1 MSTSESELFKK
12 LQESPCSVLSPD
24 PQEGPDG
31 FPYLFVSTDAQGNSA
46 NQDQFR
52 NIANWCASRGIG
64 VVINPSK
71 DGAEYLFT
79 YGMLWNYILRGEFL
93 TPAPPRNGGALNIE
107 PGQIL
112 HAGMPSEDYWPS
124 AVKKIFKEFLLQ
136 QGIMDLRSVQL
147 METPGGPVDL
157 CFSLESLGHPPETEW
172 SGILEAFSWFFPRH
186 YSLSLISE
194 KNFKTEFM
202 RL

>member
-1 MSTSESELFKK
+1 MSISETALFKK
-12 LQESPCSVLSPD
+12 LQDSACKVISPD

-31 FPYLFVSTDAQGNSA
+31 FPYLFVSTEGAGD
-46 NQDQFR
+46 DQFR

-71 DGAEYLFT
+71 EGADYIFT

-93 TPAPPRNGGALNIE
+93 TSAPAREGGALNIQ
-107 PGQIL
+107 PGQNL
-112 HAGMPSEDYWPS
+112 HAGLPSEDYWPS
-124 AVKKIFKEFLLQ
+124 AVRKIFKEFLLQ
-136 QGIMDLRSVQL
+136 QGIMDLRSILL
-147 METPGGPVDL
+147 MEAPGAPVDL
-157 CFSLESLGHPPETEW
+157 CFSLESLGNPPEKEW
-172 SGILEAFSWFFPRH
+172 PGILEAFSWFFPRH

-194 KNFKTEFM
+194 KNFKTDFM